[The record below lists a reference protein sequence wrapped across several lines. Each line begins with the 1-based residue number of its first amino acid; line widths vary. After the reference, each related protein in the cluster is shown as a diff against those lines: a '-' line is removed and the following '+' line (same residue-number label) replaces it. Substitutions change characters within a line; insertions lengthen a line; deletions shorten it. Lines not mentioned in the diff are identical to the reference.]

1 MKLFLIPLLALSSA
15 VSAAPDNHTRALAAG
30 YKAAFLCSG
39 MFTAGQ
45 TEAQVTADDL
55 TGIYADYADIVPTLT
70 ASIDPVAKTVAVAF
84 DPALPPRIAAW
95 RPRLGCAQL
104 PIGAPMT
111 AVADLPRLDSVT
123 APDLDAQPWPMGDI
137 GAVQP
142 LPKSKRAKLDAAVA
156 KAFDRA
162 SFGAGTETTAV
173 VVIAEGRIV
182 AERYRD
188 GYGPHVP
195 QRTWSVAKSI
205 TGTLVGRAAELSFLD
220 PAAPAPVPDWQS
232 SGDPRATITL
242 NNLLQMNSGLWT
254 NGPGNRT
261 DEVYVGGA
269 TVEETAATM
278 PVEVAAGTR
287 FNYANNDT
295 LLAARAL
302 RWATNGGRRALEFPF
317 TELFWRIGMTR
328 TTPETDW
335 RGNFVLSSQVWTT
348 ARDLGRLG
356 LLYLA
361 DGKWGEDQLLPK
373 GWATFV
379 STPASAQPAGAKP
392 GTIGYGATFWTF
404 GGVADLPADS
414 YAMLGNRGQIVM
426 IIPSRNTVIVRR
438 GFDKTGG
445 TPFDAARFAK
455 SVLDAL
461 PATP

>member
-70 ASIDPVAKTVAVAF
+70 ATIDPVAKTVAVAF

-123 APDLDAQPWPMGDI
+123 APDLDAQPWPMGDV
-137 GAVQP
+137 GAAQP
-142 LPKSKRAKLDAAVA
+142 LPKSKRAKLDAVVA

-162 SFGAGTETTAV
+162 SFGVGTETTAV
-173 VVIAEGRIV
+173 VVIADGRIV

-205 TGTLVGRAAELSFLD
+205 TGTLVGRAAALRVLD
-220 PAAPAPVPDWQS
+220 PTAPAPVADWQS

-254 NGPGNRT
+254 DGPGHRT

-269 TVEETAATM
+269 TIEETAATM

-335 RGNFVLSSQVWTT
+335 RGNFILSSQVWTT

-361 DGKWGEDQLLPK
+361 DGKWGGEQLLPA
-373 GWATFV
+373 GWARFV
-379 STPASAQPAGAKP
+379 STPAPVQPAGHAPGKP
-392 GTIGYGATFWTF
+392 GYGASFWTF
-404 GGVADLPADS
+404 SEIAGLPSDT

-426 IIPSRNTVIVRR
+426 IIPSRNVVVVRR
-438 GFDKTGG
+438 GFDKAGSG
-445 TPFDAARFAK
+445 QFDAARFAK
-455 SVLDAL
+455 AALDAL
-461 PATP
+461 P